1 MHDFFLAAD
10 AVSHR
15 ECGQLGFG
23 FKFFPPLL
31 SHTAYIAARRAYDY
45 DPNKEAQAFQQAA
58 PVAQKEE
65 DAPKLPQH
73 VSEVLKLPTL
83 LCSDGLSRP
92 GDLSTCLIGG
102 ISRRAQH
109 RAL

>member
-15 ECGQLGFG
+15 EHGQLGIGMQFS
-23 FKFFPPLL
+23 PLL
-31 SHTAYIAARRAYDY
+31 SHAAYIAACRAYDY
-45 DPNKEAQAFQQAA
+45 DPNKDAQAFQQAA

-73 VSEVLKLPTL
+73 VSEVLKLSML
-83 LCSDGLSRP
+83 LCSIGLLEP
-92 GDLSTCLIGG
+92 GDLSTCHSGG
-102 ISRRAQH
+102 IFFF
-109 RAL
+109 